1 MLPQSGMRC
10 ANCGLDTSK
19 WKGGDGEGYWK
30 AYRGGLTQ
38 VYCCSACVLNRCSCR
53 QTTPD

>member
-38 VYCCSACVLNRCSCR
+38 VYCCSACVLGRCSCR
-53 QTTPD
+53 QTNP